1 MSAKQETQT
10 NRCLAYLLFPALAA
24 CSVCSLIQ
32 DMTSLIDCM
41 ITLVVVSQKSRVNHS
56 EVSQEVQ
63 RKKLLYNYKIGLWQH
78 SFLGYNPWFSCR
90 KMLHYQRDID
100 LLLHLNATV
109 VTSSGHDYDG
119 TILLTR
125 DTLFIVGSAVDAIQQ
140 TLFIR
145 DIDLQE
151 VEEDNRGVAIVN
163 QSVITKE
170 EGEEID
176 GMHDSGDA
184 DRLRQFL
191 RDARVQ
197 ALEQMPSL
205 DTSESNLTSPGQKFV
220 LLVDPML
227 RRTLVLQFHS
237 AKRNYNS
244 ET

>member
-1 MSAKQETQT
+1 
-10 NRCLAYLLFPALAA
+10 
-24 CSVCSLIQ
+24 
-32 DMTSLIDCM
+32 
-41 ITLVVVSQKSRVNHS
+41 
-56 EVSQEVQ
+56 
-63 RKKLLYNYKIGLWQH
+63 
-78 SFLGYNPWFSCR
+78 
-90 KMLHYQRDID
+90 MLHYQRDID
-100 LLLHLNATV
+100 LLLHLGATV

-125 DTLFIVGSAVDAIQQ
+125 DTLFIVGSDVDAIQQ

-151 VEEDNRGVAIVN
+151 DEEDNRGVAIVN
-163 QSVITKE
+163 QSVIAKE

-191 RDARVQ
+191 RDARAQ
-197 ALEQMPSL
+197 ALEQMPPL
-205 DTSESNLTSPGQKFV
+205 DASESNLTSPGQKFV

-237 AKRNYNS
+237 AKRNYNP

>member
-1 MSAKQETQT
+1 
-10 NRCLAYLLFPALAA
+10 
-24 CSVCSLIQ
+24 
-32 DMTSLIDCM
+32 
-41 ITLVVVSQKSRVNHS
+41 
-56 EVSQEVQ
+56 
-63 RKKLLYNYKIGLWQH
+63 
-78 SFLGYNPWFSCR
+78 
-90 KMLHYQRDID
+90 MLHHQRELD
-100 LLLHLNATV
+100 LLLHLDATV

-119 TILLTR
+119 TVLLTR

-145 DIDLQE
+145 EIDLQE
-151 VEEDNRGVAIVN
+151 DDEDNRSVAIVN

-170 EGEEID
+170 GGEEAD

-191 RDARVQ
+191 RDARAQ
-197 ALEQMPSL
+197 ALEQMPPQ
-205 DTSESNLTSPGQKFV
+205 DTSESSLTSPGQKFV

-237 AKRNYNS
+237 AKRSYTS

>member
-1 MSAKQETQT
+1 
-10 NRCLAYLLFPALAA
+10 
-24 CSVCSLIQ
+24 
-32 DMTSLIDCM
+32 
-41 ITLVVVSQKSRVNHS
+41 
-56 EVSQEVQ
+56 
-63 RKKLLYNYKIGLWQH
+63 
-78 SFLGYNPWFSCR
+78 
-90 KMLHYQRDID
+90 MLHHQRELD
-100 LLLHLNATV
+100 LLLHLDATV

-119 TILLTR
+119 TVLLTR

-145 DIDLQE
+145 EIDLQE
-151 VEEDNRGVAIVN
+151 DDEDNRSVAIVN

-170 EGEEID
+170 GGEEAD

-191 RDARVQ
+191 RDARAQ
-197 ALEQMPSL
+197 ALEQMLPQ
-205 DTSESNLTSPGQKFV
+205 DTSESSLTSPGQKFV

-237 AKRNYNS
+237 AKRNYTS